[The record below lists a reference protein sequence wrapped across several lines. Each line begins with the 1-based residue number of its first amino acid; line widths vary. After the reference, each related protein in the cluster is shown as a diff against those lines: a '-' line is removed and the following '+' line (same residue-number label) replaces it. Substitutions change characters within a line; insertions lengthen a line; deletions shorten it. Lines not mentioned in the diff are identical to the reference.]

1 LKSLK
6 KFTAIL
12 LLTAY
17 LFSTTELHQLLK
29 LPLVFEHFAEHR
41 KENKNISFL
50 QFLDLHF
57 MHGSPR
63 DKDYSEDMK
72 LPFKT
77 ADSCTATISPV
88 LMPQLVQALG
98 IPVIIPTETKVRI
111 LDAWFNPS
119 SYLSSIWQPPKPC

>member
-1 LKSLK
+1 MK

-12 LLTAY
+12 LLTAF

-29 LPLVFEHFAEHR
+29 LPVIFEHFAEHR
-41 KENKNISFL
+41 KENKDISFL
-50 QFLDLHF
+50 QFLDMHY

-77 ADSCTATISPV
+77 ADNCVSMVSPV
-88 LMPQLVQALG
+88 VIPYLAPTLEN
-98 IPVIIPTETKVRI
+98 PVIYIPEKEMYI
-111 LDAWFNPS
+111 PKDGLIPS
-119 SYLSSIWQPPKPC
+119 AYLFSIWQPPKSC

>member
-1 LKSLK
+1 LK

-12 LLTAY
+12 LLTVF

-29 LPLVFEHFAEHR
+29 LPVFFEHLAEHR
-41 KENKNISFL
+41 KENKSISFL
-50 QFLDLHF
+50 QFLDMHY

-77 ADSCTATISPV
+77 ADNCTATASPV
-88 LMPQLVQALG
+88 LVPQLLQALAL
-98 IPVIIPTETKVRI
+98 PVIFSAETKLQI
-111 LDAWFNPS
+111 FDFWFNHS
-119 SYLSSIWQPPKPC
+119 AYLSSIWQPPKSC

>member
-1 LKSLK
+1 MK

-29 LPLVFEHFAEHR
+29 LPVVFEHFAEHR

-50 QFLDLHF
+50 QFLDIHY

-63 DKDYSEDMK
+63 DKDYDEDMK

-77 ADSCTATISPV
+77 ADNCVSMVSPV
-88 LMPQLVQALG
+88 VIPLLAHTLENLVVH
-98 IPVIIPTETKVRI
+98 IPEKEMHIPKAELI
-111 LDAWFNPS
+111 PS
-119 SYLSSIWQPPKPC
+119 SYLSCVWQPPKCC

>member
-1 LKSLK
+1 M
-6 KFTAIL
+6 

-29 LPLVFEHFAEHR
+29 LPMVFEHFADHS

-50 QFLDLHF
+50 QFLDMHY

-77 ADSCTATISPV
+77 ADDCTATLSPV
-88 LMPQLVQALG
+88 LIPQILKTLA
-98 IPVIIPTETKVRI
+98 IPVICSLEKKVHVPNI
-111 LDAWFNPS
+111 QFVAS
-119 SYLSSIWQPPKPC
+119 AYLSIIWQPPKAC

>member
-1 LKSLK
+1 LK

-12 LLTAY
+12 LLTTF

-29 LPLVFEHFAEHR
+29 LPVVFEHFAEHR
-41 KENKNISFL
+41 KENKSISFL
-50 QFLDLHF
+50 QFLDMHY

-77 ADSCTATISPV
+77 TDNCTATISPV
-88 LMPQLVQALG
+88 LVPQLFQPLVPPL
-98 IPVIIPTETKVRI
+98 VFSTKTK
-111 LDAWFNPS
+111 LHAFDQSFNHS
-119 SYLSSIWQPPKPC
+119 TYLSSIWQPPKS

>member
-1 LKSLK
+1 MK

-29 LPLVFEHFAEHR
+29 LPVVFEHFSQHR
-41 KENKNISFL
+41 NENKNISFL
-50 QFLDLHF
+50 QFLDMHY
-57 MHGSPR
+57 MHGSPK

-77 ADSCTATISPV
+77 ADNCVSLVSPV
-88 LMPQLVQALG
+88 V
-98 IPVIIPTETKVRI
+98 IPLLAYTLENQIIHIPEKGMNTPNEEFI
-111 LDAWFNPS
+111 PS
-119 SYLSSIWQPPKPC
+119 SYLSRVWQPPKSC

>member
-12 LLTAY
+12 LFTAY

-29 LPLVFEHFAEHR
+29 LPMVFIHFAEHQ
-41 KENKNISFL
+41 KENKSISFL
-50 QFLDLHF
+50 RFLDMHY

-63 DKDYSEDMK
+63 DKDYNEDMK

-77 ADSCTATISPV
+77 ADNCTALVSPV
-88 LMPQLVQALG
+88 LIPQLVQTPA
-98 IPVIIPTETKVRI
+98 IPVIIPVETKMRI
-111 LDAWFNPS
+111 FDAWFNPS
-119 SYLSSIWQPPKPC
+119 SYLSSIWQPPKSC

>member
-1 LKSLK
+1 MK

-29 LPLVFEHFAEHR
+29 IPVIFEHFDEHL
-41 KENKNISFL
+41 KENKSISFL
-50 QFLDLHF
+50 QFLDMHY

-77 ADSCTATISPV
+77 ADNCTAMISPV
-88 LMPQLVQALG
+88 LVPQVLPALT
-98 IPVIIPTETKVRI
+98 IPVTFSAETK
-111 LDAWFNPS
+111 LQAFYPGFNHS
-119 SYLSSIWQPPKPC
+119 AYLSSIWQPPKAC

>member
-1 LKSLK
+1 LK

-12 LLTAY
+12 LLTAF

-29 LPLVFEHFAEHR
+29 LPVVFEHFADHR

-50 QFLDLHF
+50 QFLDMHY

-63 DKDYSEDMK
+63 DKDYREDMK

-77 ADSCTATISPV
+77 ADNCTATVSPV
-88 LMPQLVQALG
+88 LIPQLAQALA
-98 IPVIIPTETKVRI
+98 IPVIFSAETKLHI
-111 LDAWFNPS
+111 FDAGFNTS
-119 SYLSSIWQPPKPC
+119 SYLSSIWQPPKSC